1 MYIREITMISSKRSI
16 IDEIRSEIQ
25 LDDYY
30 RRFEKNKINND
41 VDLQDDVQH
50 EHDYVFESF
59 YE

>member
-1 MYIREITMISSKRSI
+1 MISSKRSI